1 MNKFHFP
8 LQKVLEW
15 RRTQLDV
22 EEGKFRQRGEAV
34 AAVDR
39 ARAELEAEAVHTEC
53 EVRGW
58 DSVGGAD
65 LRALDEYRKHVRA
78 EEARLA
84 AERAERARALA
95 AQQAAMLEARRRFRL
110 LERLKDRRLAEWRT
124 ACDRELD
131 EIAAE
136 SYLAQ
141 WGNAGRRVL

>member
-53 EVRGW
+53 EVRRW

-65 LRALDEYRKHVRA
+65 LRALGEYRAHVRV

>member
-1 MNKFHFP
+1 MQRFQFP
-8 LQKVLEW
+8 LQRILDW
-15 RRTQLDV
+15 RRTQLEI
-22 EEGKFRQRGEAV
+22 EEGKFRQRGEAL

-39 ARAELEAEAVHTEC
+39 ARAELEAQVVHTER
-53 EVRGW
+53 EVRRW

-65 LRALDEYRKHVRA
+65 LRALDEYRKYVRA

-84 AERAERARALA
+84 ADRAERARAVA

-110 LERLKDRRLAEWRT
+110 LERLKDRRLAEWKT